1 MNGGYVMISIGG
13 LEITGNHGSVTV
25 NGTYNEVL
33 KAIRDNKP
41 IILCDGTIEDTYN
54 NIRNLSPIPVFG
66 YEDGDNSITFPTRV
80 SYINVT
86 VNDVWF
92 II

>member
-1 MNGGYVMISIGG
+1 MNGGYVMISLGG

-25 NGTYNEVL
+25 NGSYNVAL
-33 KAIRDNKP
+33 KAIKEGKP
-41 IILCDGTIEDTYN
+41 ILLCDGTIEDSYTN
-54 NIRNLSPIPVFG
+54 VRNLSPIAAFA
-66 YEDGDNSITFPTRV
+66 YQDGDSSITFPTRV
-80 SYINVT
+80 AYINVT